1 MSNDAERKEIL
12 GMIASGK
19 ITAAEGLNLL
29 KAIEEEQEAGK
40 ELPLTDLA
48 FESQREDLPTEPK
61 PEPGEGGLASPAP
74 AQPGTPNEPLDQTA
88 SASAGTTR
96 SFPTAETTVQAANPI
111 EPATGEVIAPTSV
124 PDLDVQKWKRWWQI
138 PLWIGVG
145 ITLLGA
151 LLMYLAWRG
160 SGFGFWFACTW
171 FPFLAGVTLL
181 ALAWSSRT
189 MRWMHIRIQQETG
202 EWPRTMAISLPLPFG
217 WIRWFIKAFGP
228 WIPGLTDAGLD
239 EVMTTLEKNP
249 RDTPFYVDVN
259 EGENGE
265 RVQIF
270 IG

>member
-1 MSNDAERKEIL
+1 MSNEAERKEVL

-19 ITAAEGLNLL
+19 ITAAEGLILL
-29 KAIEEEQEAGK
+29 KAIEEEPEAGE
-40 ELPLTDLA
+40 ELFMADPA
-48 FESQREDLPTEPK
+48 FETQRDDLPTEPK
-61 PEPGEGGLASPAP
+61 PESGEGGLASPDP
-74 AQPGTPNEPLDQTA
+74 AQPETPQEPLDQAA
-88 SASAGTTR
+88 SASARTTR
-96 SFPTAETTVQAANPI
+96 SIPGPETPVQTADPV
-111 EPATGEVIAPTSV
+111 EPAAGEVIASSSV
-124 PDLDVQKWKRWWQI
+124 PDLEVEKWKRWWQI
-138 PLWIGVG
+138 PMWIGVG

-151 LLMYLAWRG
+151 VLMYLAWQG
-160 SGFGFWFACTW
+160 SGLGFWFACTW
-171 FPFLAGVTLL
+171 FPFLVGVALL

-202 EWPRTMAISLPLPFG
+202 ERPRTIAISLPLPFR

-228 WIPGLTDAGLD
+228 WIPGLTDAGLA

-249 RDTPFYVDVN
+249 QDTPFYVDVN